1 LGDLLTWT
9 SKAKLDDI
17 QQLLSGESEELQKL
31 LQVPDKL
38 KKLTAQMEI
47 AFLNDMLNNSEDDP
61 Q

>member
-31 LQVPDKL
+31 LQVSDKL